1 MSEFIHS
8 ERWARLSFGD
18 QPPSS
23 RVVILF
29 AASSFATT
37 SISAFHS
44 RLMADINSAL
54 LPGTHSSSLIG
65 HLLKGQYSLLVQ
77 VFPSRRPCAKSR
89 HRRARESFSFH
100 PLS

>member
-23 RVVILF
+23 GVVILF

-37 SISAFHS
+37 SIRAFHS
-44 RLMADINSAL
+44 LLMADINSAL

-65 HLLKGQYSLLVQ
+65 HLLKRVGSFPVQ
-77 VFPSRRPCAKSR
+77 VFLSQLPCAGSR
-89 HRRARESFSFH
+89 HLRAQESFSFH
-100 PLS
+100 PL

>member
-23 RVVILF
+23 GAVILF
-29 AASSFATT
+29 AASSLATT
-37 SISAFHS
+37 AIRAFHS
-44 RLMADINSAL
+44 RLIADINSAL

-65 HLLKGQYSLLVQ
+65 HLLKRVWSFPVQ
-77 VFPSRRPCAKSR
+77 VFLSQLLCAGSR
-89 HRRARESFSFH
+89 HLRARELLSFH
-100 PLS
+100 LL